1 MPTDLPT
8 DVPTAIPETAPA
20 NVPLRKRLRPPLQSA
35 LGADVG
41 DDTKIDVLD
50 LPDRTPV
57 AAAKIMTR
65 PGRRPFATFIPA
77 DGGEQ
82 IKIPIYY
89 SETIGLYLDN
99 SEIDTSAGNQLVCKR
114 LSPQYTVA
122 GRPIS
127 GFLKIFA

>member
-1 MPTDLPT
+1 MPTDPPT
-8 DVPTAIPETAPA
+8 DVPTAVPENPPA
-20 NVPLRKRLRPPLQSA
+20 NVPLRKPLRPPLQS
-35 LGADVG
+35 GIGDSIG
-41 DDTKIDVLD
+41 DDTKINVYDF
-50 LPDRTPV
+50 PDREPV
-57 AAAKIMTR
+57 AAAKIMVK

-77 DGGEQ
+77 DGGPR